1 MGVTMM
7 NLLDISRR
15 QLLYELYESKK
26 MIYRILNL
34 PVKSQSLVSM
44 SISPFLSL
52 LCDGIDNLFS
62 EENSKLSESLG
73 LIDEVSFT
81 KLMSQNRASIKI
93 LTDKKIS
100 NAIKII
106 DKQLLSFNNA
116 LTKDYNIL
124 QKGYVSIF
132 GQPDLGVYYY
142 KGVAFA
148 NTSQL
153 SIYQDMFRKMTNND
167 ITDSRLGP
175 IIRDFS
181 EIQSSY
187 INSFVSQIEGNL
199 LPKIESEKCK
209 VNIIDSN
216 FSEKDFIFLN
226 EAKRNVFMS
235 SDDKNSTLYLF
246 NLKCQLSFSLKII
259 PLIIERNHALRFR
272 IEMIVYYQSVKTME
286 FLIKNNKFPLNNTTK
301 EIIDNVL
308 IDFNSTFLNNNL
320 RSNIY
325 HYRFSEDNAQMEM
338 TNDFFISM
346 VEFQTQQNFNDIF
359 TIIENDMEKLI
370 EVLDEIT
377 SLI

>member
-1 MGVTMM
+1 M

-34 PVKSQSLVSM
+34 PVKSQSLIAM

-81 KLMSQNRASIKI
+81 KLMSQNRASIKL

-153 SIYQDMFRKMTNND
+153 SIYQDMFRKITNDD
-167 ITDSRLGP
+167 ITDNRLGP

-187 INSFVSQIEGNL
+187 IKTFTSQIEGNL
-199 LPKIESEKCK
+199 LPKIDSEKCK

-226 EAKRNVFMS
+226 EAKRNIFMN

-259 PLIIERNHALRFR
+259 PRIIERDHSLRFR
-272 IEMIVYYQSVKTME
+272 IEMIVYYQSVKTIE
-286 FLIKNNKFPLNNTTK
+286 FLIKKNKFPFNNITK
-301 EIIDNVL
+301 EIIDNML
-308 IDFNSTFLNNNL
+308 MDSHRIFLDNNL

-359 TIIENDMEKLI
+359 SIIENDMEKLI